1 MSASDMSPDQ
11 AVAPQDSVIQGV
23 YGTYTITASD
33 RREVLAYR
41 LSLLGLAVSLG
52 GLLASWGLNG
62 WTGPTWP
69 WTVGM
74 ALCLGLALRWIH
86 IYLLPLHRT
95 LQAFWLLGC
104 FGLIAL
110 LLHSKP
116 AGTAQT
122 LVGQPLWILAVGPF
136 FAALAGI
143 GFKEFFCFKR
153 PEAIGL
159 TLVLPT
165 ALMGHL
171 LGLLPANLCYWMM
184 LLATALLFVLALRK
198 LPNDE
203 AADIGDKSVFTHLA
217 EQRVFGG

>member
-1 MSASDMSPDQ
+1 VCPEQAGVSDQ
-11 AVAPQDSVIQGV
+11 GSVIQGV
-23 YGTYTITASD
+23 YWTYTIPTSD
-33 RREVLAYR
+33 RREGLAYR
-41 LSLLGLAVSLG
+41 LSVLGLALSLG
-52 GLLASWGLNG
+52 GLLASLGGLNG
-62 WTGPTWP
+62 WTGPPTWL
-69 WTVGM
+69 WMVGM

-104 FGLIAL
+104 FGLTAL
-110 LLHSKP
+110 LLHSEP
-116 AGTAQT
+116 GGMAQT
-122 LVGQPLWILAVGPF
+122 LVRQPLWILTVGPF
-136 FAALAGI
+136 FAAVAGI
-143 GFKEFFCFKR
+143 GFKEFFCFRR

-171 LGLLPANLCYWMM
+171 LRLMPAELCYWMM
-184 LLATALLFVLALRK
+184 LLATALLLVLALRK

-217 EQRVFGG
+217 EQQVFGG